1 MTNMEPLITI
11 VATAHNED
19 TPNRVFVHSMLNQI
33 DKSYKAVVMHNGHNA
48 SMELW
53 VNDQNDGAWNE
64 EGTGYVKFKS
74 SKVDTGNWGTANR
87 QQAINEC
94 DTEYIIQ
101 TSVQDYW
108 LPQATQIINNILKE
122 KKPDIL
128 LWNSINHLVGP
139 CQVLDSQLAW
149 SKIDW
154 GNFAIRTEIAKKVG
168 IQHGDKYTAD
178 WLFIQDVLNSGLVGK
193 DKIIKCTAVLTI
205 HN

>member
-1 MTNMEPLITI
+1 MEPLITI
-11 VATAHNED
+11 VATAHKEGKWHRPFIHSMKAQADQNFWAEVIHNGPMDETWHTDGNIDVSD
-19 TPNRVFVHSMLNQI
+19 TPTN
-33 DKSYKAVVMHNGHNA
+33 
-48 SMELW
+48 
-53 VNDQNDGAWNE
+53 
-64 EGTGYVKFKS
+64 
-74 SKVDTGNWGTANR
+74 TGNWGTANR
-87 QQAINEC
+87 QQAIEEC

-108 LPQATQIINNILKE
+108 LPQATEVINNILKE

-149 SKIDW
+149 SKVDW

-193 DKIIKCTAVLTI
+193 DKIIKCTAILTI